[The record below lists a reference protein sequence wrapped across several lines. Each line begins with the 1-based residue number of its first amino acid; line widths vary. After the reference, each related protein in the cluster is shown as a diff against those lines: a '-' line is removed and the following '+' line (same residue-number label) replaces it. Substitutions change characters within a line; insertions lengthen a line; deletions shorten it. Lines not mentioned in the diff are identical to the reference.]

1 MMMVGPSTLVYAFAL
16 FVGAL
21 AGYVLKRLSVFEIKE
36 WRKRKR
42 EKKKWLNQ
50 VERTANGIQRAWHFS
65 GTRPEEED
73 RERTVDE
80 MEELGEAETFYT
92 IPYEE
97 TVPDGQSLEE
107 FEGKDR
113 C

>member
-1 MMMVGPSTLVYAFAL
+1 
-16 FVGAL
+16 
-21 AGYVLKRLSVFEIKE
+21 
-36 WRKRKR
+36 
-42 EKKKWLNQ
+42 
-50 VERTANGIQRAWHFS
+50 
-65 GTRPEEED
+65 
-73 RERTVDE
+73 